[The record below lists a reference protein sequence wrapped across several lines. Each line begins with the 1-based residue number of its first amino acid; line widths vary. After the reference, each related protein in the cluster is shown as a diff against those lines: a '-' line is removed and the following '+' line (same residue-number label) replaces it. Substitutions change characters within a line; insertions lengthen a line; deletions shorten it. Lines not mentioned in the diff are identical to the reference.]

1 MLKSIDITGPCP
13 TAPAAPDR
21 AVSQQSRYGPS
32 SAAATTDAA
41 PAPETY
47 ADISAVMGTWR
58 LQSHVREVL
67 ATGERLNQFG
77 EDPDGYIGYAP
88 DDRMDAIFTRKDRIT
103 PADAVPTE
111 EEGVQLL
118 GTMVVYAGTFTL
130 EAEKVTHHIDISWK
144 QAWTGT
150 DQVRFY
156 TLDGNMLSITTA
168 PYKSYF
174 DAKEGRSILVGK
186 RVRSGDR
193 CAVSSEREPSLL

>member
-1 MLKSIDITGPCP
+1 MAHT
-13 TAPAAPDR
+13 
-21 AVSQQSRYGPS
+21 
-32 SAAATTDAA
+32 
-41 PAPETY
+41 
-47 ADISAVMGTWR
+47 ADISAVLGTWR
-58 LQSHVREVL
+58 LQSYVREVL
-67 ATGERLNQFG
+67 ATGERFNQFG

-118 GTMVVYAGTFTL
+118 GTMVAYAGTFTL
-130 EAEKVTHHIDISWK
+130 EAEKVTHHIDISWN

-174 DAKEGRSILVGK
+174 DAMEGRSILVGK
-186 RVRSGDR
+186 KVRSGER